1 MSRPGRVA
9 SRERGPLGGPP
20 QAPLNTATSEQ
31 LLERIEAD
39 IAFAKGLVELTPA
52 RAAEWHPLIAR
63 ADDIVRAMKAAG
75 MRGDSAAEVANAEQV
90 LAPLGQ
96 EARRY
101 TVHSVGHAHIDMNW
115 MWPWP
120 ETVAVSNDTFT
131 TVLKLMDEFPDFRF
145 TQSQASVYALTKK
158 YNPELFEQIRKR
170 VADGRWEVAAVH
182 WVEGDKNLASGE
194 ALAHH
199 LLYTRQ
205 FVKENFGLEPEDT
218 AIEQWGQATIAEVT
232 P

>member
-1 MSRPGRVA
+1 
-9 SRERGPLGGPP
+9 
-20 QAPLNTATSEQ
+20 
-31 LLERIEAD
+31 
-39 IAFAKGLVELTPA
+39 
-52 RAAEWHPLIAR
+52 
-63 ADDIVRAMKAAG
+63 
-75 MRGDSAAEVANAEQV
+75 
-90 LAPLGQ
+90 
-96 EARRY
+96 
-101 TVHSVGHAHIDMNW
+101 MNW

-120 ETVAVSNDTFT
+120 ETVAVTNDTFT

-170 VADGRWEVAAVH
+170 VAERRWEVAAVH

-205 FVKENFGLEPEDT
+205 FVKEHFGLEPEDS
-218 AIEQWGQATIAEVT
+218 AIDWEPDTFGHAETMPAIVARAGVRHYYMCRGGSFEKPPVFQWEAPDGSRVLVNYET
-232 P
+232 PGT

>member
-1 MSRPGRVA
+1 
-9 SRERGPLGGPP
+9 
-20 QAPLNTATSEQ
+20 
-31 LLERIEAD
+31 
-39 IAFAKGLVELTPA
+39 
-52 RAAEWHPLIAR
+52 
-63 ADDIVRAMKAAG
+63 
-75 MRGDSAAEVANAEQV
+75 
-90 LAPLGQ
+90 
-96 EARRY
+96 
-101 TVHSVGHAHIDMNW
+101 

-120 ETVAVSNDTFT
+120 ETVAVTNDTFT

-170 VADGRWEVAAVH
+170 VAERRWEVAAVH

-205 FVKENFGLEPEDT
+205 FVKEHFGLEPEDSAIDWEPDTFGHAETMPAIVARAGVRHYYMCRGGSFEKPPVFQWEAPDGSRVLVNYET
-218 AIEQWGQATIAEVT
+218 AWYLNRIGPHLAKTVIEFSKQTGLKDWRAPSGDPAA
-232 P
+232 